1 MVDLEIEKLS
11 IILVHFGRVVFER
24 YKDKVTYWMTFN
36 EINNQMDTSNPI
48 FYGRI
53 LG

>member
-1 MVDLEIEKLS
+1 MVDLEIEVVDHF
-11 IILVHFGRVVFER
+11 VHFARVVFER